1 MKDMSTQITQTSQ
14 KELTSVRDLEWTA
27 KQGKVVA
34 STFLVFGIAVA
45 LILGLGTLL
54 GN

>member
-1 MKDMSTQITQTSQ
+1 MKDMSTHTTQTPQ

-27 KQGKVVA
+27 RQGKVVA

-45 LILGLGTLL
+45 LILGLGTFL

>member
-1 MKDMSTQITQTSQ
+1 MKNMTAQITQTPQ

-27 KQGKVVA
+27 RQGKVVA

>member
-1 MKDMSTQITQTSQ
+1 MKDMSTQTIQTTQ

-27 KQGKVVA
+27 KQGKVVS
-34 STFLVFGIAVA
+34 STFIVTAIGVA

>member
-1 MKDMSTQITQTSQ
+1 MRDMTAQITQTPQ

-27 KQGKVVA
+27 RQGKVVA